1 MTLTAAAWLSRR
13 ASAADLNCL
22 RPRISVHDELAKL
35 CSDLRCAGPIGSA
48 CLRALPLTERSV
60 ENLAALI
67 VVALPGNCDM
77 SVSALLRSIREK
89 SRSDFS
95 ISNIIEVDGWILSLT
110 ETRIYALVAL
120 LSPHRVS

>member
-1 MTLTAAAWLSRR
+1 M
-13 ASAADLNCL
+13 
-22 RPRISVHDELAKL
+22 HDELAKL